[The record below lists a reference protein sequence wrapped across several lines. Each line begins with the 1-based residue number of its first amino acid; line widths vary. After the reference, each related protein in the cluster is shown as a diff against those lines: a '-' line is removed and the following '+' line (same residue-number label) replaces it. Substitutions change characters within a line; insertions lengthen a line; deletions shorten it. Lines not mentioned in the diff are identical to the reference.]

1 MQRGIGKGR
10 TREDHRAIA
19 NALYMH
25 YASGRDLRRLE
36 AIVGREGMS
45 DSDRHMLD
53 FAEAFEREIVHQG
66 SAHRG
71 IDETLDASRGLLER
85 FGLVRS

>member
-1 MQRGIGKGR
+1 MQ
-10 TREDHRAIA
+10 
-19 NALYMH
+19 

-45 DSDRHMLD
+45 DGDRRMLD

-66 SAHRG
+66 SVRRG
-71 IDETLDASRGLLER
+71 IDETLDASRRLLER
-85 FGLVRS
+85 FGLSPP